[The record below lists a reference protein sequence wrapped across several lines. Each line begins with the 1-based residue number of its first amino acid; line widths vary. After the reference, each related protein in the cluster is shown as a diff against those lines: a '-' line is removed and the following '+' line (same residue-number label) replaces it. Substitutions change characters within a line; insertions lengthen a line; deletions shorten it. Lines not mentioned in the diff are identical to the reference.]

1 MWFSVFFHSHAHWMQ
16 RNMGKNIAGKQAM
29 QPGQLCGLER
39 EKREEAINQT
49 FRHHNSAWVISL
61 IKSVWVFPATS
72 SLLNMGQTGID
83 FTENEFSSARHINY
97 LSSQLKLK
105 WMVEAQNRKNT
116 TRLSPHTK
124 RKEEVGSKLERRIKK
139 TAGCYSVVIWQLEFS
154 HLQSLNL

>member
-1 MWFSVFFHSHAHWMQ
+1 MQ

-39 EKREEAINQT
+39 EKREAAINQT

-105 WMVEAQNRKNT
+105 WMVEAQTGKHN
-116 TRLSPHTK
+116 
-124 RKEEVGSKLERRIKK
+124 
-139 TAGCYSVVIWQLEFS
+139 
-154 HLQSLNL
+154 